1 MPIGA
6 VELQSSFAPIE
17 IGGRA
22 RAQSPGEVGASGFAD
37 QLVEFMKETNSEM
50 VSSEN
55 LAASFA
61 AGDQNN
67 IHETLLA
74 AERANVAFRMV
85 GSIRNRMLEAYTEV
99 MRMSV

>member
-6 VELQSSFAPIE
+6 VEYPTSFAPIE
-17 IGGRA
+17 VGSRV
-22 RAQSPGEVGASGFAD
+22 RAQSPGEAGAPGFSD
-37 QLVEFMKETNSEM
+37 QLISFLREANTEM
-50 VSSEN
+50 ASSEQIST
-55 LAASFA
+55 AFA

-67 IHETLLA
+67 IHETLLS
-74 AERANVAFRMV
+74 AERANIAFRLV